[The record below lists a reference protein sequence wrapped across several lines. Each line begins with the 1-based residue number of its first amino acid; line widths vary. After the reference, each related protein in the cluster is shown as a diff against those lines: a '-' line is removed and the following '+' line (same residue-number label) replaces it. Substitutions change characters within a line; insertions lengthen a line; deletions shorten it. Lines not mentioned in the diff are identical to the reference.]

1 MYSKKRQIC
10 KYGKYLIVTTPISN
24 KILSRWLSS
33 SSSSSSSVI
42 CQTTGQKPLPKR
54 FLHTERSRAS
64 CFNWEYPLLSLRAS
78 SSFLRLL
85 PRLLVTFICPFIF
98 PSITCLRRQFLRKMW
113 PIHLHTCILNLQLI
127 FTSHFRSPYSWVF
140 WVHLSYIAV
149 HTSRHV
155 PQLIIKHVRKV
166 FAV

>member
-33 SSSSSSSVI
+33 SSSSSVI
-42 CQTTGQKPLPKR
+42 CQTTGRKPLPKR

-98 PSITCLRRQFLRKMW
+98 PSITCCRTQFLRKTW
-113 PIHLHTCILNLQLI
+113 PIQLAGVTWKFFHGATALSRPGPPHYHDFTITLRHTIL
-127 FTSHFRSPYSWVF
+127 TR
-140 WVHLSYIAV
+140 
-149 HTSRHV
+149 
-155 PQLIIKHVRKV
+155 
-166 FAV
+166 